1 MANKE
6 ENSKKS
12 SNTLVHDTIALTLIT
27 LIAGILLGGVYTMT
41 KEPIEKQNEKTKA
54 EAYAAVFEGAEFS
67 EDKDLDSKLQEY
79 NEQLAA
85 GEIKADAMGETLSD
99 VEISEV
105 MKAQKDGEDAGY
117 VVTCSGKGYGG
128 SVTLALGIDFT
139 GNILGIQVT
148 DCSNETPGLGQNSSG
163 SWNEQYVGMALG
175 EKGVSVVKDGS
186 GSMENSTINAISGA
200 TITSRA
206 VTRAVNASLS
216 FITSLSE

>member
-6 ENSKKS
+6 ENSTKS

-67 EDKDLDSKLQEY
+67 SDEDLNSKLQEY
-79 NEQLAA
+79 NDQLAA
-85 GEIKADAMGETLSD
+85 GEIKSDAMGETLSD

-128 SVTLALGIDFT
+128 SVTLALGIDFA

-148 DCSNETPGLGQNSSG
+148 DCSNETPGLGQNSSS

-206 VTRAVNASLS
+206 VTRAVNASLG